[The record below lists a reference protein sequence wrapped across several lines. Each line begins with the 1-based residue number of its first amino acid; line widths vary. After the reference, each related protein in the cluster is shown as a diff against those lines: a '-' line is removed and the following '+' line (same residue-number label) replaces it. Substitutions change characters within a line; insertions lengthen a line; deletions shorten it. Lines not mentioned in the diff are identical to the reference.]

1 MSLRFLTALIFV
13 SATASA
19 NAQTSPAGGVPAD
32 PRFWASLSGGVAV
45 FPQLNYLNVSSRESP
60 EKATTIRGSLELDA
74 GKIGGIG
81 IAVATSNVPIT
92 WVQSRI
98 NDPCIAGCPGDVRVT
113 SILAT
118 LHVGGGVGLEQIFQA
133 SAGVTMFGDF
143 KGPVVPEDMRKAATD
158 FSAMIGYGVAYGFTP
173 QLSAMVVGDV
183 GLVFHADPGGEGVE
197 ADSYSTQ
204 LGIRAGLRYG
214 FWSRTR

>member
-1 MSLRFLTALIFV
+1 MSLRFLTVLTLTALAS
-13 SATASA
+13 SAD
-19 NAQTSPAGGVPAD
+19 AQTSPGARAPAD
-32 PRFWASLSGGVAV
+32 PRFWVSLSGGVV
-45 FPQLNYLNVSSRESP
+45 TFPQLNYLNVSSRESP
-60 EKATTIRGSLELDA
+60 EKTTSIRGSLELDA

-81 IAVATSNVPIT
+81 IAVATANVPIT

-98 NDPCIAGCPGDVRVT
+98 NDPCISGCPGDVRVT

-143 KGPVVPEDMRKAATD
+143 KGPVVPVEMRRAATD
-158 FSAMIGYGVAYGFTP
+158 FSAVIGYGVAYGFTP

-183 GLVFHADPGGEGVE
+183 GLVFHTDPGGEGVE
-197 ADSYSTQ
+197 ADSYSAQ
-204 LGIRAGLRYG
+204 LGLRAGLRYG